1 MTNKIV
7 ILQNSVELYE
17 HYINDQKWERTL
29 SFPRGG
35 LTYLI
40 SNGTIKFYAFEDYF
54 YRNCLMSMQ
63 LPIYIINEDEHID
76 GEYDD
81 VDEITD
87 ILDEIFPV
95 NDIEIELKEYL
106 KIRDAE
112 ELYQPIG
119 DYVTT
124 DELDEVLEDY
134 YTKDEVDDLL
144 DDVYTKDEADAR
156 FQPIGDYVSA
166 DTFSA
171 FTAET
176 ADALQDLDDRKADLS
191 ALTPY
196 FDDAEYDTLR
206 KEIVFYNN
214 GVEKDSID
222 ARPFIKDGMVDS
234 VSLIELSGDTYLHI
248 VFNTDSGKEPIDLN
262 IGDLF
267 NADNYYTKDE
277 ADGKFQPVGDYATS
291 DELDDKADKDDV
303 YTKPEVDDLL
313 YYKLDVSAYTPFDPS
328 NYYTKIEVDNK
339 ISSAETFDPTQYYN
353 KSQSDT
359 RFALKSE
366 IPSLDGFATEEWVI
380 NKNYVTNSTLQQYI
394 TNLQQQ
400 INSIVEAVSG
410 CCQTVETI
418 YRWLTLTGPNDY
430 LCNGTTKYEKQI
442 YQQSTDGGM
451 TWTNVQPIE
460 YRRGAVLETDSPD
473 CGYAPDPQYRWKAA
487 PTDDY
492 LCSGTSKY
500 YKVYYEVSYDGGQT
514 WQHAVPEQ
522 TKRGD
527 LIEANSTD
535 CGYIA
540 PQYRWYT
547 APNTDYLC
555 SGTTKYQK
563 QYYQVSYNGGS
574 TWQNVSPLQTRTG
587 AVIEYNSVDCG
598 YTSFKFKGVLHN
610 GSTVN
615 RSCNSSSILSKE
627 EVSTINGYV
636 SIEIGGCVTSIAEKA
651 FLNEPWLTGVTIPS
665 NVKSV
670 GRMAFANTG
679 MSALTLSEGV
689 ETLGDG
695 AFKANNNLRT
705 VIIPNS
711 VKQLI
716 GDTFYVNKIKTLVIG
731 SGVTSIG
738 AMCFQRA
745 SLTGST
751 ITVLATTPPTFVN
764 SSSPIFE
771 GWDDAP
777 IYVPAASLNAYKTAS
792 GWSQYASQIRAIN
805 S

>member
-7 ILQNSVELYE
+7 ILDNSVELYE
-17 HYINDQKWERTL
+17 HYIDDQKWERTL

-40 SNGTIKFYAFEDYF
+40 SNGTIKFYAFEDYL
-54 YRNCLMSMQ
+54 YRNCLISMQ
-63 LPIYIINEDEHID
+63 LPIHVIDEFEHID
-76 GEYDD
+76 GEYEDI
-81 VDEITD
+81 DELAVV
-87 ILDEIFPV
+87 LDRIFPT
-95 NDIEIELKEYL
+95 NDIDAELGEYL
-106 KIRDAE
+106 RIKDAE
-112 ELYQPIG
+112 LTYQPIG
-119 DYVTT
+119 DYALKSEIPDVSDFIT
-124 DELDEVLEDY
+124 DEDL
-134 YTKDEVDDLL
+134 VDAL
-144 DDVYTKDEADAR
+144 DDYYTKDEADAR

-196 FDDAEYDTLR
+196 FDDAEYDTTR
-206 KEIVFYNN
+206 KEIIFYNN

-222 ARPFIKDGMVDS
+222 ARPFIRDGMVDS

-248 VFNTDSGKEPIDLN
+248 VFNTDAGKEPIDLN

-277 ADGKFQPVGDYATS
+277 ADGKFQPIGDYATS

-339 ISSAETFDPTQYYN
+339 ISSGGTFDPDQYYN

-400 INSIVEAVSG
+400 INSIVESISG
-410 CCQTVETI
+410 CCSQTGETI

-442 YQQSTDGGM
+442 YQQSTDNGM
-451 TWTNVQPIE
+451 TWTNVQPVQ

-527 LIEANSTD
+527 LIEAQSTD

-547 APNTDYLC
+547 SQSEYIC
-555 SGTTKYQK
+555 SGTTKYEK
-563 QYYQVSYNGGS
+563 QYYQVSKDGGM
-574 TWQNVSPLQTRTG
+574 TWTNVSPLQTRTG

-598 YTSFKFKGVLHN
+598 YTSFKFKGALHN

-627 EVSTINGYV
+627 EVNTTNGYV

-651 FLNEPWLTGVTIPS
+651 FLNQPYLTGVTIPS

-695 AFKANNNLRT
+695 AFKANLQLRT

-711 VKQLI
+711 VKQLV
-716 GDTFYVNKIKTLVIG
+716 GDTFYTNRINTLVIG

-751 ITVLATTPPTFVN
+751 ITVLATTPPTIVN
-764 SSSPIFE
+764 NSPIFD
-771 GWDDAP
+771 GWTDAP
-777 IYVPAASLNAYKTAS
+777 IYVPADSLNAYKTAS
-792 GWSQYASQIRAIN
+792 GWNQYASQIRALN